1 MKRLIQSEF
10 SQPQDGLALAEEPL
24 VIHQRSMPT
33 ANDKL
38 LVFVHGLGGQRYGE
52 KTTWGRFP
60 ELLFADLPDVDIGL
74 YQYRTG
80 AGRFLSAKSV
90 SIDGEARVFAD
101 LIRDGLSGY
110 KSIMLVGHSMGGL
123 LCKAMIKVLI
133 DAGMRNALT
142 RICGLMLMA
151 TPQLGSLRMPGWLS
165 HWSFDARAL
174 HPHNELI
181 QSINRTFEDHVALDE
196 AVATLRKVTIPTW
209 AVEGVGDTWVDPL
222 SSGIGLTSS
231 RRKLVR
237 GSHTS
242 IVKPADR
249 SADAYQWVK
258 ERIVR
263 AMGRF
268 KHDVFL
274 AAVMAGHESDAQ
286 YRANRKSVL
295 ALKRTLEHSN
305 GCNSVFYAGTKI
317 ASKDG
322 FDDDALSLNIDLQ
335 EMRASRNFIL
345 YYPEKVASSVLFE
358 AGWALVLG
366 KPSIYIVRDRDD
378 LPFLLNN
385 SSQAFKEQRVRVFE
399 CADEAA
405 LVAKVASYGDRLF
418 DYKDDTP

>member
-1 MKRLIQSEF
+1 MKRLVQTEF
-10 SQPQDGLALAEEPL
+10 AQPQDGTALGEEPL
-24 VIHQRSMPT
+24 VIHQRTTPT

-38 LVFVHGLGGQRYGE
+38 LVFVHGLGGQRYGAR
-52 KTTWGRFP
+52 TTWGKFP
-60 ELLFADLPDVDIGL
+60 EFLFADLPDVDIGL

-80 AGRFLSAKSV
+80 GGRVLSTKSV
-90 SIDGEARVFAD
+90 SIESEARVFAD

-123 LCKAMIKVLI
+123 VCKATIKVLI
-133 DAGMRNALT
+133 DARMRNALT
-142 RICGLMLMA
+142 RLCGLMLMA

-165 HWSFDARAL
+165 RWSFDARAL
-174 HPHNELI
+174 HPHNDLI

-209 AVEGVGDTWVDPL
+209 AVEGVSDTWVDPL

-242 IVKPADR
+242 IVKPVDR
-249 SADAYQWVK
+249 SADAYEWVK

-274 AAVMAGHESDAQ
+274 AAVMAGHEGDAQ
-286 YRANRKSVL
+286 YKVNRESVL
-295 ALKRTLEHSN
+295 ALKRTLEQKN
-305 GCNSVFYAGTKI
+305 GCKSVFYAGTNI
-317 ASKDG
+317 ASMAG
-322 FDDDALSLNIDLQ
+322 FDDDTLALNVDLQ
-335 EMRASRNFIL
+335 EMRASRNFVL
-345 YYPEKVASSVLFE
+345 YYPEKIASSVLFE

-385 SSQAFKEQRVRVFE
+385 ASQAFKEQRVRVFE
-399 CADEAA
+399 CPDEATM
-405 LVAKVASYGDRLF
+405 VAKIASYGDRLF
-418 DYKDDTP
+418 DYKEDTP

>member
-1 MKRLIQSEF
+1 
-10 SQPQDGLALAEEPL
+10 
-24 VIHQRSMPT
+24 
-33 ANDKL
+33 
-38 LVFVHGLGGQRYGE
+38 
-52 KTTWGRFP
+52 
-60 ELLFADLPDVDIGL
+60 
-74 YQYRTG
+74 
-80 AGRFLSAKSV
+80 
-90 SIDGEARVFAD
+90 
-101 LIRDGLSGY
+101 
-110 KSIMLVGHSMGGL
+110 
-123 LCKAMIKVLI
+123 
-133 DAGMRNALT
+133 
-142 RICGLMLMA
+142 
-151 TPQLGSLRMPGWLS
+151 
-165 HWSFDARAL
+165 
-174 HPHNELI
+174 
-181 QSINRTFEDHVALDE
+181 VALDE

-249 SADAYQWVK
+249 TADAYQWVK

-286 YRANRKSVL
+286 YRANRESVL
-295 ALKRTLEHSN
+295 ALKRTLEQSN

-317 ASKDG
+317 ASKEG

-385 SSQAFKEQRVRVFE
+385 ASQAFKEQRVRVFE